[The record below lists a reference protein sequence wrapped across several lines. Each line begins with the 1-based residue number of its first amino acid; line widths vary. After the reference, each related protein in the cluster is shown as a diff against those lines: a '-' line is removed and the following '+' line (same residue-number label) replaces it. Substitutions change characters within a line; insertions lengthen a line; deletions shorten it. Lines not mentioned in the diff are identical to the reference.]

1 MSVSELNILV
11 DTHKHTLK
19 SRVSQNECEKIVALT
34 SFSAFLPSF
43 IIFNLFLLPT
53 IYIFCF
59 FLTFIYS
66 NYSPYFQML
75 LLWNIYC
82 ESLLINVLSVCLVSR
97 SVVRITESVASVKSR
112 RVTVILA
119 YPLCYQI

>member
-1 MSVSELNILV
+1 
-11 DTHKHTLK
+11 
-19 SRVSQNECEKIVALT
+19 
-34 SFSAFLPSF
+34 
-43 IIFNLFLLPT
+43 
-53 IYIFCF
+53 
-59 FLTFIYS
+59 
-66 NYSPYFQML
+66 ML